1 FQIQHGEKYIQLKNY
16 TDQLEAELRETKSK
30 MQALTTSNDEL
41 RECKT
46 LKAQPSARQFPSP
59 TRSTMGMPQQDG
71 GTLVTQASQFSRP
84 SMRPIARPYAVD
96 GSSSSMRNPMGNMG
110 RPETPRT
117 IQRPNVGM
125 FDRRVISP
133 DSATGRSKNPDRATE
148 NTAASF
154 SAYWL
159 PLEKKVPAKIVIP
172 APVQRN
178 VPFDSDAI
186 LEAVV
191 SDGLGSRSSH
201 DTLTNLSLELAD
213 YEDLFNDSTSSPTD
227 GGISALSPTD
237 DKRQSRR
244 KSADTLGFESDTESS
259 GASIVLAPL
268 KAPPQV
274 SQEMSRTQR
283 MRSAPRVAQRYQLR
297 HPDQLIAEATE
308 RRRLTDEVLMPI

>member
-1 FQIQHGEKYIQLKNY
+1 M
-16 TDQLEAELRETKSK
+16 TKP
-30 MQALTTSNDEL
+30 L
-41 RECKT
+41 
-46 LKAQPSARQFPSP
+46 F
-59 TRSTMGMPQQDG
+59 
-71 GTLVTQASQFSRP
+71 
-84 SMRPIARPYAVD
+84 
-96 GSSSSMRNPMGNMG
+96 
-110 RPETPRT
+110 
-117 IQRPNVGM
+117 
-125 FDRRVISP
+125 SP
-133 DSATGRSKNPDRATE
+133 DSAIQRAKPLFELSDAAVELSRSRV
-148 NTAASF
+148 
-154 SAYWL
+154 
-159 PLEKKVPAKIVIP
+159 KKVPAKIVIP

-274 SQEMSRTQR
+274 SQEFRKYPRRSQLPHFISWFIGHICMSVQRMSRTQR
-283 MRSAPRVAQRYQLR
+283 MRSAPRVAQRYQ
-297 HPDQLIAEATE
+297 
-308 RRRLTDEVLMPI
+308 